1 MPKLHAVNRNF
12 NLQIYTQF
20 DSVLDPT
27 RIFSTAH
34 VSMSVCHIF
43 TQLRMHNIICNDI
56 DRLSLVFTWW
66 TPSRLCFIFHVRGRN
81 NKKLSRGAVRT
92 IISDS
97 QGNGVMLMI
106 RMRKNNLS
114 FPTTTRPVQGG
125 WASTF
130 AIMRSSI
137 MLHCSLMNSKNN
149 WSTKYFFCKPLL
161 LSVLKGTFQV
171 LEETYR
177 VWSFW

>member
-1 MPKLHAVNRNF
+1 MADTVKIYILYFMYYILKMPK
-12 NLQIYTQF
+12 QQ
-20 DSVLDPT
+20 
-27 RIFSTAH
+27 
-34 VSMSVCHIF
+34 
-43 TQLRMHNIICNDI
+43 
-56 DRLSLVFTWW
+56 
-66 TPSRLCFIFHVRGRN
+66 
-81 NKKLSRGAVRT
+81 KLSRGAVCT

-106 RMRKNNLS
+106 RMRKHNLL

-149 WSTKYFFCKPLL
+149 WSTKYFFVKPLL
-161 LSVLKGTFQV
+161 LSDLQGTFKDQ
-171 LEETYR
+171 ET
-177 VWSFW
+177 